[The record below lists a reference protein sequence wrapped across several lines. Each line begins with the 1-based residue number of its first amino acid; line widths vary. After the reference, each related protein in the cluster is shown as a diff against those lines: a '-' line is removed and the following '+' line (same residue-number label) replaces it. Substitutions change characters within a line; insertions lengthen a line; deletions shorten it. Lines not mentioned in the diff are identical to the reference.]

1 MKIITI
7 IGARPQF
14 VKAAIVSHYIRQHNA
29 TSSLLIEERILH
41 TGQHYDYNMS
51 QVFFEQMDI
60 PAPSWHLGCTG
71 SVEQMRDAI
80 IPIIKG
86 QADYIMVYGDTNST
100 LAGALA
106 AEACQIPL
114 IHIEAGLRSYN
125 NDMVE
130 EHNRIETD
138 RRSAYLFCPTSIA
151 VANLA
156 REGRTEGVYQVGD
169 VMYDATLYFA
179 KQAEHQSR
187 LLDELALASKFY
199 YLATI
204 HRAETTDNP
213 EQLANILRA
222 FAQID
227 TPIILPLHP
236 RTRKVI
242 DASEMLT
249 QLVQQTTALRILE
262 SVSYMDML
270 VLEKHAAAIL
280 TDSGGVQ
287 KEAYFHR
294 TPCITLRQETE
305 WIETVEAGWN
315 TLVGTHTDKILQA
328 VEHISIPNTE
338 INEYGTGKAAL
349 TIIDILCQ
357 SEY

>member
-29 TSSLLIEERILH
+29 SSSIKIEERILH

-60 PAPSWHLGCTG
+60 PTPSWHLGCTG

-80 IPIIKG
+80 IPIIQG

-125 NDMVE
+125 SAMVE
-130 EHNRIETD
+130 EYNRIQTD
-138 RRSAYLFCPTSIA
+138 QRSAYLFCPTSTA
-151 VANLA
+151 VANLQK
-156 REGRTEGVYQVGD
+156 EGRTQGVYQVGD

-179 KQAEHQSR
+179 ERAEQQSH
-187 LLDELALASKFY
+187 LLEELQLASKAY

-204 HRAETTDNP
+204 HRAETTDQP

-222 FAQID
+222 FAQIEK
-227 TPIILPLHP
+227 PIILPLHP

-242 DASEMLT
+242 EASEMLT
-249 QLVQQTTALRILE
+249 RLVREARALRIVE

-294 TPCITLRQETE
+294 TPCITMRQETE
-305 WIETVEAGWN
+305 WTETVEAGWN
-315 TLVGTHTDKILQA
+315 SLVGTDTDKILQA
-328 VEHISIPNTE
+328 VAHMATPDTKIS
-338 INEYGTGKAAL
+338 EYGTGKAAK

-357 SEY
+357 NEY